1 MPSVHMGVGERLLND
16 YDVAGLWGICCQKTR
31 FQLVFSIATLPFRE
45 YYLEDQHIRI
55 QSNVS
60 PN

>member
-1 MPSVHMGVGERLLND
+1 MGVGERLLND